1 MNLFIE
7 KKIFTFLMLFSAA
20 ASLFAIGKDR
30 NKKLTTKT
38 GYTVALAE
46 KDPDDKFFEAD
57 SDDTFFMGD
66 DDALFGGDDDAFFSD
81 DDMFSG
87 EDDMFS
93 DSMIDEGNAIE
104 SETPLDFDISNIYAE
119 KVFRFGCSL
128 ESTIDG
134 MFLWYDPYKD
144 GNRNPEFVKQGFK
157 DFTFTPKLLSDFYF
171 DVRPKDNLRF
181 YAKAKFQVP
190 QPTLYPFNSDKDN
203 IYPAWKHTIKWFEY
217 FMDYSLKDRV
227 FFRLGKHTVT
237 WGVGYF
243 FSPADVINLSAV
255 DPENPTEQREGAISL
270 RTQVV
275 FPGTQNCLW
284 FYVLPDIKT
293 NKDDEDSTAVN
304 AFSAG
309 KSKNKNEDAF
319 DIKNDLKYTAFAA
332 KYEFLIKNFEVG
344 LGAWFKYGRTPRAVA
359 TLTGGIGKVATFS
372 ELVFGYGT
380 EEQWQPLSKNGKGS
394 PKYSDMKPVVQATTG
409 FSYTW
414 KEPKVTL
421 MGQYFFNGFGE
432 KKPRSLSEIDFMKLK
447 NAYTYAGRHF
457 AAISLSKED
466 LFVRDCSG
474 SIYSLVSISD
484 WSGMVQGTVSYAFK
498 KDFKVS
504 TGPVLT
510 FGMKGSEFTRTNGF
524 IGSPA
529 FAWKLSLTYGIIN
542 F

>member
-1 MNLFIE
+1 MNLFA
-7 KKIFTFLMLFSAA
+7 KKKVISLLLILSAA
-20 ASLFAIGKDR
+20 FSLFA
-30 NKKLTTKT
+30 
-38 GYTVALAE
+38 
-46 KDPDDKFFEAD
+46 AD
-57 SDDTFFMGD
+57 SDDAFFMDD
-66 DDALFGGDDDAFFSD
+66 DDALFGGGDDAFFSD

-128 ESTIDG
+128 SFTLDG

-144 GNRNPEFVKQGFK
+144 GNRNPKFVKQGFK

-270 RTQVV
+270 RTQII

-284 FYVLPDIKT
+284 LYVLPDIKT
-293 NKDDEDSTAVN
+293 DKDDEDSSAV
-304 AFSAG
+304 SMYTAG
-309 KSKNKNEDAF
+309 KKKDKDEDKF
-319 DIKNDLKYTAFAA
+319 DIKYTAFAA

-344 LGAWFKYGRTPRAVA
+344 LGAWYKYGRTPRAVA

-394 PKYSDMKPVVQATTG
+394 PKYGDMKPVFQATTG

-432 KKPRSLSEIDFMKLK
+432 KKPRSLNEIDFIKLQ
-447 NAYTYAGRHF
+447 NAYTYVGRHF
-457 AAISLSKED
+457 SAVSLSKED

-474 SIYSLVSISD
+474 SIYSLISFSD
-484 WSGMVQGTVSYAFK
+484 LSGMVQGTVSYAFK
-498 KDFKVS
+498 KDFKIS
-504 TGPVLT
+504 TGPVIT
-510 FGMKGSEFTRTNGF
+510 FGMKGSEFTRANGYN
-524 IGSPA
+524 GSPA
-529 FAWKLSLTYGIIN
+529 FAWKLSFAYGTIN